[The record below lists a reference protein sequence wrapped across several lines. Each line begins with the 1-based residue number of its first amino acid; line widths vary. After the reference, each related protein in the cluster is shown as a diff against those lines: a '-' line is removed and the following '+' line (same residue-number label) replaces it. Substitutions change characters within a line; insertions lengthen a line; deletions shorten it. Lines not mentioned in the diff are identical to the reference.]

1 MHQFV
6 ESAIE
11 AANQGDKNKALGL
24 LKQALT
30 ANPNDVDAWLVLT
43 VLVDDP
49 ERKRQCLNRVL
60 ALDPVN
66 QLARAELFELN
77 RASLDG
83 IHSSLADLAPPF
95 VPPLSKP
102 PSIDMILSETTL
114 PLISYSPEQPKSK
127 LHAKRTPEQP
137 VVFRHPLYQR
147 IWIYMFV
154 AFSGGIGLLVVSQNF
169 VGSLPFFSITLLLSF
184 TALAFS
190 PKVEIR
196 EKGIRTHGVFSSSEI
211 SWYDIIQIKFN
222 PMQRRLELIGKNNE
236 TFNIST
242 QVGGFP
248 HIIEI
253 LRQRRPDLFGRVKP
267 SRVPEKFSAIEH
279 HNESTVAGK
288 TNPIFSGYKT
298 FKKSLIAQ
306 YSSYFLVI
314 PLFLISAGFFYVE
327 PAYKV
332 GAVVVI
338 LFCLLMI
345 CRPFFQI
352 SQIKVEPDVLTIET
366 FFSEKKYRSQQIK
379 NIDVKTIRS
388 HGGQASK
395 SIQFQPSDGSVI
407 TLAGFAEG
415 DEVLYGFLTNWWGV
429 YKNN

>member
-30 ANPNDVDAWLVLT
+30 ANPNDVDAWLVLAA
-43 VLVDDP
+43 LVDDP

-77 RASLDG
+77 HASLDG
-83 IHSSLADLAPPF
+83 IHSSLADLVPPF
-95 VPPLSKP
+95 VPPSSKP

-127 LHAKRTPEQP
+127 LRAKRTTERP
-137 VVFRHPLYQR
+137 VVFRHPLYRR

-154 AFSGGIGLLVVSQNF
+154 AFFGGIGLLVVSQNF
-169 VGSLPFFSITLLLSF
+169 VSSLPFFLITLLLSF
-184 TALAFS
+184 TALVFS
-190 PKVEIR
+190 PKVEIS

-222 PMQRRLELIGKNNE
+222 AMQRRLELFGKNDE
-236 TFNIST
+236 TLNVST
-242 QVGGFP
+242 QVSGFP

-253 LRQRRPDLFGRVKP
+253 LRQRRPDLFGKAK
-267 SRVPEKFSAIEH
+267 SSTGQENFSSVEH
-279 HNESTVAGK
+279 HNESTVVGK
-288 TNPIFSGYKT
+288 TNPIFSGIKT
-298 FKKSLIAQ
+298 FKKSFIAQ
-306 YSSYFLVI
+306 YGSYFLVI

-332 GAVVVI
+332 GAAIVI

-345 CRPFFQI
+345 CRPFFQV
-352 SQIKVEPDVLTIET
+352 SQIKVEPDILTIET
-366 FFSEKKYRSQQIK
+366 FFSEKKYRTQQIK
-379 NIDVKTIRS
+379 NINIKTIHSR
-388 HGGQASK
+388 GGRASN
-395 SIQFQPSDGSVI
+395 SIYFQPSKGSAI